1 MRCFSCVAL
10 RAFALTGLLVLAS
23 ACGAK
28 PADYPHPKAEGG
40 KVIIPLSEVADGKA
54 HFYTYRAEGNRVNFF
69 VRTAGDGTVS
79 AHFDACFTCYKKK
92 KGYRTDGTDLVCNE
106 CSMKFPLAA
115 KEWDNSQGCSP
126 ILLKSRVEENRLVIE
141 TGLLDKGAKLFQ

>member
-1 MRCFSCVAL
+1 MRFFSFPL
-10 RAFALTGLLVLAS
+10 LTGLLFIAC

-54 HFYTYRAEGNRVNFF
+54 HFYTYRAGGKQVNFF
-69 VRTAGDGTVS
+69 VRTADDGTVS

-92 KGYRTDGTDLVCNE
+92 KGYRLEDDNLVCNE
-106 CSMKFPLAA
+106 CAMTFPLGA
-115 KEWDNSQGCSP
+115 KEWDSSQGCSP
-126 ILLKSRVEENRLVIE
+126 ILLKSKIEENRLVIE
-141 TGLLDKGAKLFQ
+141 TELLDKGARLFQ